1 MLLWLILSCGLWKV
15 EVFLVEKLVCEGKGK
30 GFGFWVLRYWQWLGL
45 RIGGK
50 VDGDRDMDV
59 VAIPICY
66 HFVYLPLASVMSE
79 GVNSWVLL

>member
-1 MLLWLILSCGLWKV
+1 M
-15 EVFLVEKLVCEGKGK
+15 VFLVEILVCVDKGK
-30 GFGFWVLRYWQWLGL
+30 EFGFWVLRNWQWFDL

-66 HFVYLPLASVMSE
+66 HFLSLSLASVMC
-79 GVNSWVLL
+79 VRANSMVLV